1 VEAIRLEQ
9 VGKGFTLHLRGGTAL
24 QVLRNLSLAVEAGE
38 CVVLHGA
45 SGAGKS
51 TVLRCLYGNYRPD
64 SGRVFVQG
72 NGALIDLAVA
82 SPREIM
88 ALRRSTLGYVSQ
100 FLRVVPRVPAIEL
113 VMEPLLERG
122 MALDEVQQRS
132 AEILGRLDIP
142 ARLWDLPPATFS
154 GGEQQ
159 RINIARGLVADRP
172 ILLLDEPTASLDATN
187 RAAVVALIREA
198 KARGTTVVGVFHDRE
213 VREAVADR
221 VLDLKALEVV
231 A

>member
-1 VEAIRLEQ
+1 MEAIRLEQ
-9 VGKGFTLHLRGGTAL
+9 VSKGFTLHLRGGIDL
-24 QVLRNLSLAVEAGE
+24 PVLRDLSLVVETGE

-45 SGAGKS
+45 SGTGKS

-64 SGRVFVQG
+64 AGRILVRRG
-72 NGALIDLAVA
+72 EDLIDLGAA
-82 SPREIM
+82 SPREIL

-100 FLRVVPRVPAIEL
+100 FLRVVPRVPALEL

-122 MALDEVQQRS
+122 VGLVEARARAAD
-132 AEILGRLDIP
+132 ILARLDIP

-159 RINIARGLVADRP
+159 RINIARGLVAERP
-172 ILLLDEPTASLDATN
+172 ILLLDEPTASLDAVN

-198 KARGTTVVGVFHDRE
+198 KSRGTTVVGVFHDRD

-221 VLDLKALEVV
+221 VLGLEALE
-231 A
+231 AAA